1 MAKKSIKYGILC
13 VYTQNFL
20 WENADMTLAYNC
32 EMNELITFIKNTF
45 TENFN
50 AEVIDISSELKESDI
65 TEKIRFWC
73 DGNEPV
79 DIIFII
85 GYTTFDSSDKPEL
98 ERIITKQITKKY
110 EDTQLLETL
119 ERPFQRSFCGKRYKT
134 RIFNFFGF
142 CNEEVVTFINSTA
155 RQLKCQ
161 LRLIPQEEI
170 LQIVPSA
177 SCISSNNNN
186 NNADQE
192 ADESQIQ
199 SDEEDMFNILLK
211 VGESQSH
218 EKVMLNLHIE
228 KENIRPNITFEP
240 ASPSTSF
247 LTKEDDTEKKEPKP
261 SFSSNKFTK
270 MIEEN
275 ARQCYRESQ
284 LLDSE
289 RVHVDQVAEHD
300 ETSAYLTTNQSD
312 IASESEVTIT
322 AESPPLIKFELN
334 FESQD
339 DSDSESLSAES
350 MDEKEEDTITVKNA
364 LLEIQ
369 RIVKSVE
376 LIRSYKYINT
386 EDSHGRILAESVY
399 SDCNVP
405 AFRAATKHGYAVLA
419 SDNVDKRVVL
429 DRITADPVSLIPG
442 TCTYVMSG
450 QRVPDE
456 ATAVVSIKNVKQIIN
471 DNMPL
476 LILIKIK
483 PKFGQNIKDIGSDIR
498 KNKIIIPAFTRI
510 GPTELGL
517 LTATGRQRILVMEP
531 VPIGILSI
539 GEFLV
544 EPGEPL
550 RPGFVYDSNRIS
562 LIALLKDK
570 GFNSIVDFGIVTHD
584 TQSIKMKIEEA
595 LNQVNVLVTIG
606 CSNDNDMLKPIL
618 KNNFDATI
626 HFGNVFLK
634 PGKSTTFA
642 TCTIDDKMKYFV
654 CLSKNPVSA
663 FVSAHLFLVPFLNGI
678 HHMFEKPCKI
688 PARIQQ
694 RYILHQRPRAA
705 WANLQWKKRDNIARA
720 YSKKNLCN
728 DKPVSCQ
735 AANALLLLPQKTVDQ
750 EVLNKSFVPACLIK

>member
-1 MAKKSIKYGILC
+1 
-13 VYTQNFL
+13 
-20 WENADMTLAYNC
+20 
-32 EMNELITFIKNTF
+32 
-45 TENFN
+45 
-50 AEVIDISSELKESDI
+50 
-65 TEKIRFWC
+65 
-73 DGNEPV
+73 
-79 DIIFII
+79 
-85 GYTTFDSSDKPEL
+85 
-98 ERIITKQITKKY
+98 
-110 EDTQLLETL
+110 
-119 ERPFQRSFCGKRYKT
+119 
-134 RIFNFFGF
+134 
-142 CNEEVVTFINSTA
+142 
-155 RQLKCQ
+155 
-161 LRLIPQEEI
+161 
-170 LQIVPSA
+170 
-177 SCISSNNNN
+177 
-186 NNADQE
+186 
-192 ADESQIQ
+192 
-199 SDEEDMFNILLK
+199 
-211 VGESQSH
+211 
-218 EKVMLNLHIE
+218 MLNLHIE
-228 KENIRPNITFEP
+228 
-240 ASPSTSF
+240 
-247 LTKEDDTEKKEPKP
+247 KEDDTEKKEPKP

-429 DRITADPVSLIPG
+429 DRITKQ
-442 TCTYVMSG
+442 
-450 QRVPDE
+450 QRLCQLR
-456 ATAVVSIKNVKQIIN
+456 I
-471 DNMPL
+471 
-476 LILIKIK
+476 
-483 PKFGQNIKDIGSDIR
+483 DIGSDIR

-562 LIALLKDK
+562 LIALLKDQD
-570 GFNSIVDFGIVTHD
+570 FNSIVDFGIVTHD